1 MSIVRWIHQRPA
13 LQRSAIRGAY
23 QSRCPAYV
31 AGGSNGGKI
40 VWTVERRREFR
51 FPTRRRRQRLNPRGL
66 VDGLVGDV
74 GVEFLGEVIV
84 FAVHLR
90 AQVVDARIYVRIHIA
105 EAHIHGGIH
114 LVECGHS
121 YR

>member
-1 MSIVRWIHQRPA
+1 MRTN
-13 LQRSAIRGAY
+13 
-23 QSRCPAYV
+23 RCPAYV

-40 VWTVERRREFR
+40 VWTGERRREFR

-74 GVEFLGEVIV
+74 GVEFLGEVYRV
-84 FAVHLR
+84 RGSSAS
-90 AQVVDARIYVRIHIA
+90 QVVDARIYVRIHIA

-114 LVECGHS
+114 LVETGIHIAEPCIHI
-121 YR
+121 